1 MKILVLGLDGAD
13 PELLLND
20 ERLVNIRGLMEAG
33 CHGRLESIIPPI
45 TVPAWICMATSRD
58 PGSLGVYGFRDRADR
73 SYTKM
78 SMVESRT
85 VGDLT
90 LWDQIAREGKRTV
103 LVGVPPGFPARKL
116 NGVTVGCFLT
126 PDPAKN
132 TYTHPPRVADTIR
145 DLVGSYAV
153 DVHGFRDRDKGRI
166 LGDIQAMNRQQFTVF
181 RHFLAN
187 EEWDYAQIVA
197 IGLDRLQHAFWSDHD
212 PAHHRHDPGSPHKNA
227 IRDFY
232 RELDDEVGRTLDLI
246 DDDTIVLVVSD
257 HGAQR
262 LDGGF
267 AVNQWLYDQG
277 LLALDQYPKEVTP
290 FGKLPVSWGRTI
302 AWSEGGYYSRVYLNV
317 QGREPDGVVDPQ
329 DYEMVRDD
337 LIARFEGITDPPG
350 RPIGTQVFKP
360 EAIYREVRGAAP
372 PDLIVHFGGL
382 AWRASGGIGY
392 PSLHIFE
399 DETGADDS
407 NHAQH
412 GSFVLV
418 APGNPLVGE
427 VEGVRLLDVAPTLLD
442 LGGYDIPPSM
452 QGRSLVA
459 GLERPTVEAGLS
471 DDEDDAEAVRS
482 RLSGLGYLS

>member
-13 PELLLND
+13 PELLLGD
-20 ERLVNIRGLMEAG
+20 DRLTNIRGLMEAG
-33 CHGRLESIIPPI
+33 CYGRLESIIPPI

-78 SMVESRT
+78 AMVESRT

-90 LWDQIAREGKRTV
+90 VWDQIAREGKRTV

-116 NGVTVGCFLT
+116 NGATVGCFLT
-126 PDPAKN
+126 PDTSKN
-132 TYTHPPRVADTIR
+132 TYTHPASLATKINEI
-145 DLVGSYAV
+145 VGPYPV

-166 LGDIQAMNRQQFTVF
+166 LDDIRTMNRKQFTVF
-181 RHFLAN
+181 RHLLADG
-187 EEWDYAQIVA
+187 EWDYAQLVA
-197 IGLDRLQHAFWSDHD
+197 IGLDRLQHAFWADHD
-212 PAHHRHDPGSPHKNA
+212 PAHHRHNA
-227 IRDFY
+227 DSAFKTSIRDFY
-232 RELDDEVGRTLDLI
+232 RELDDEVGRTLDAL

-257 HGAQR
+257 HGARR

-267 AVNQWLYDQG
+267 AVNQWLVEQG
-277 LLALDQYPKEVTP
+277 LLVLNKYPETLTP
-290 FGKLPVSWGRTI
+290 FSKLDIDWSRTV

-317 QGREPDGVVDPQ
+317 LGRESEGAVKPA
-329 DYEMVRDD
+329 DYESIRDD
-337 LIARFEGITDPPG
+337 IKARFETITDPNG
-350 RPIGTQVFKP
+350 LAIGTQVFKP
-360 EAIYREVRGAAP
+360 DQIYREVRGIA

-382 AWRASGGIGY
+382 SWRASGGVGY
-392 PSLHIFE
+392 PALHIFE

-418 APGNPLVGE
+418 APGNPLSGE
-427 VEGVRLLDVAPTLLD
+427 VEGARLLDIAPTLLD

-459 GLERPTVEAGLS
+459 GLDRPETGL
-471 DDEDDAEAVRS
+471 DGGDEDDDETVRS

>member
-1 MKILVLGLDGAD
+1 MKILVIGLDGAD
-13 PELLLND
+13 PDLLLAD
-20 ERLVNIRGLMEAG
+20 ERLANIRGLMEAG
-33 CHGRLESIIPPI
+33 CYGRLESIVPPI

-58 PGSLGVYGFRDRADR
+58 PGSIGVYGFRDRADR
-73 SYTKM
+73 SYDKM

-90 LWDQIAREGKRTV
+90 IWDQIAREGKRTV

-132 TYTHPPRVADTIR
+132 TYTHPAKVADTIKE
-145 DLVGSYAV
+145 LVGPYPV

-166 LGDIQAMNRQQFTVF
+166 LDDIRTMNRKQFEVF
-181 RHFLAN
+181 RHFLQN
-187 EEWDYAQIVA
+187 EAWDYAQIVA

-212 PAHHRHDPGSPHKNA
+212 PAHHRHDKNSPFKSA

-232 RELDDEVGRTLDLI
+232 RELDEEVGRVLDGV
-246 DDDTIVLVVSD
+246 DGDTMVLVVSD
-257 HGAQR
+257 HGARR

-267 AVNQWLYDQG
+267 AVNQWLVEQG
-277 LLALDQYPKEVTP
+277 ILALDQYPDKLTP
-290 FGKLPVSWGRTI
+290 FNKLPVSWGRTV

-317 QGREPDGVVDPQ
+317 QGREPNGVVDPK
-329 DYEMVRDD
+329 DYEEVRDD
-337 LIARFEGITDPPG
+337 LKARFEAITDAEG

-360 EAIYREVRGAAP
+360 EQIYREVRGVA

-382 AWRASGGIGY
+382 SWRASGGVGY

-418 APGNPLVGE
+418 APGNPLAGE
-427 VEGVRLLDVAPTLLD
+427 VEGARLLDVAPTLLD

-459 GLERPTVEAGLS
+459 GMDRLAPATA
-471 DDEDDAEAVRS
+471 DEDDEETVRS

>member
-1 MKILVLGLDGAD
+1 MKILVIGLDGAD
-13 PELLLND
+13 PDLLLAD
-20 ERLVNIRGLMEAG
+20 ERLANIRGLMEAG
-33 CHGRLESIIPPI
+33 CYGRLESIIPPI

-58 PGSLGVYGFRDRADR
+58 PGSIGVYGFRDRADR
-73 SYTKM
+73 SYDKM

-90 LWDQIAREGKRTV
+90 IWDQVAREGKRTV

-132 TYTHPPRVADTIR
+132 TYTHPAKVADTIK
-145 DLVGSYAV
+145 DLVGPYPV

-166 LGDIQAMNRQQFTVF
+166 LDDIRTMNRKQFEVF

-212 PAHHRHDPGSPHKNA
+212 PAHHRHDPKSPFKNA

-232 RELDDEVGRTLDLI
+232 RELDEEVGRVLDGV
-246 DDDTIVLVVSD
+246 DEDTMVLVVSD
-257 HGAQR
+257 HGARR

-267 AVNQWLYDQG
+267 AVNQWLVEEG
-277 LLALDQYPKEVTP
+277 ILALDQYPDKLTP
-290 FGKLPVSWGRTI
+290 FHKLPVSWGRTI

-317 QGREPDGVVDPQ
+317 QGREPNGVVDPK
-329 DYEMVRDD
+329 DYEEVRDD
-337 LIARFEGITDPPG
+337 LKARFEAIVDHQG

-360 EAIYREVRGAAP
+360 EQIYREVRGVA

-382 AWRASGGIGY
+382 SWRASGGVGY

-418 APGNPLVGE
+418 APGNPLAGE
-427 VEGVRLLDVAPTLLD
+427 VEGARLLDVAPTLLD

-459 GLERPTVEAGLS
+459 GMDRPEPGAAEVD
-471 DDEDDAEAVRS
+471 DDEETVRS

>member
-1 MKILVLGLDGAD
+1 MKILVIGLDGAD
-13 PELLLND
+13 PELLLGD
-20 ERLVNIRGLMEAG
+20 DRLTNIRGLMEAG
-33 CHGRLESIIPPI
+33 CYGRLESIIPPI

-73 SYTKM
+73 SYDKM
-78 SMVESRT
+78 AMVESRT

-90 LWDQIAREGKRTV
+90 VWDQIAREGKRTI

-116 NGVTVGCFLT
+116 NGATVGCFLT

-132 TYTHPPRVADTIR
+132 IYTHPASLATTISE
-145 DLVGSYAV
+145 LVGPYPV
-153 DVHGFRDRDKGRI
+153 DVHGFRDRDKARI
-166 LGDIQAMNRQQFTVF
+166 LDDIQTMNRKQFTVF
-181 RHFLAN
+181 RHFLA
-187 EEWDYAQIVA
+187 EQDWDYAQLVA

-212 PAHHRHDPGSPHKNA
+212 PAHHRHDPNSPFKSA

-232 RELDDEVGRTLDLI
+232 RELDDEVGRTLDAI
-246 DDDTIVLVVSD
+246 DDETIVLVVSD
-257 HGAQR
+257 HGARR

-267 AVNQWLYDQG
+267 AVNQWLVEQG
-277 LLALDQYPKEVTP
+277 LLVLNNYPTTLTP
-290 FGKLPVSWGRTI
+290 FSKLDINWDQTV

-317 QGREPDGVVDPQ
+317 QGRESRGAVAAA
-329 DYEMVRDD
+329 DYHAVRND
-337 LIARFEGITDPPG
+337 LKVRFEAITDATGQPM
-350 RPIGTQVFKP
+350 GTQVFEP
-360 EAIYREVRGAAP
+360 EAIYREVRGIA

-382 AWRASGGIGY
+382 SWRASGGVGY

-412 GSFVLV
+412 GSFALV
-418 APGNPLVGE
+418 APGNPLTGAVDGA
-427 VEGVRLLDVAPTLLD
+427 RLLDIAPTLLD

-459 GLERPTVEAGLS
+459 GLDRPAVGLEAG
-471 DDEDDAEAVRS
+471 DEDDDETVRS